1 MYTRY
6 SNSWLPVNADK
17 SALCLWLWAVTR
29 TESCHGNRGGPVLP
43 PFMHVSHSP
52 PRLHQQSPAVHL
64 HPVPSP
70 HHHQHTTSFS
80 PPHTHTPTL
89 PPPPTLTH
97 PSPFLAHPCDSPP
110 RQHQQNPAVRLH
122 PVPPPPLNT
131 QACSIFTPTH
141 SSEPPLLHPPPPTPH
156 PKTTCHSP
164 PRLHQQTP
172 AGLLHPVPHPQPSL
186 GTQRHHPA
194 GECSVGCVTAAAAAT
209 AAAAVAA
216 VSAAPKINR
225 TRLQQGGASPPPPRD
240 LHQVLK
246 RTIQL
251 GSALW
256 GKGQRNICPQHACL
270 LSVFNMLTLKACK
283 TPCFP
288 THLDV
293 VLHHVPQ

>member
-43 PFMHVSHSP
+43 PFMHVS
-52 PRLHQQSPAVHL
+52 
-64 HPVPSP
+64 
-70 HHHQHTTSFS
+70 
-80 PPHTHTPTL
+80 
-89 PPPPTLTH
+89 
-97 PSPFLAHPCDSPP
+97 
-110 RQHQQNPAVRLH
+110 
-122 PVPPPPLNT
+122 
-131 QACSIFTPTH
+131 
-141 SSEPPLLHPPPPTPH
+141 
-156 PKTTCHSP
+156 HSP